1 MSDKP
6 SPSAAPLEEQLV
18 AYLDGELDAES
29 GRRIEEQLAADPR
42 ARRMLQGLERTW
54 ELLDDLDAPPVGE
67 RFTQTTLEMVAVA
80 VRSDVRQ
87 SLAEAPRRR
96 RRCWLIAAGGVL
108 AAAASGFLAVAI
120 FASDPNKELIQDLPV
135 LENLDEYRQV
145 ESVEFL
151 QKLRAE
157 GLFSKEN
164 GEPSSSVVSAGAPR
178 TDETPARRRQRVESM
193 SPSDKEQLLRLDA
206 RFAAIDPAEQ
216 QQLRQLHEQLQRDPD
231 AERLRQLMHRYCE
244 WLKTLPAYSRA
255 ELADLN
261 PADSVKWIKK
271 RVQEDARDS
280 GKRLEKKDAET
291 LLRWMNQCMA
301 RQEAGFLQTMPE
313 QQRKKLTEMSPPMRH
328 RLLIWQVL
336 QRWQATGG
344 NGPPPMMTNE
354 DLVRLRTE
362 LSGEARQRL
371 AAMPVAEQWPQV
383 AAWTRHALRQKVGG
397 KQGHGPASKADDERL
412 LKFFEHELTDAER
425 DRLLNMP
432 GEEMQRELQRLY
444 LTRTKPPE
452 GTGRRP
458 EGSRRGN
465 RPGGERPSSKKIENG
480 SKAPERR

>member
-1 MSDKP
+1 MSDMP

-67 RFTQTTLEMVAVA
+67 KFTQSTLEMVAVA
-80 VRSDVRQ
+80 VRSDVQQ
-87 SLAEAPRRR
+87 SLAAAPRRR
-96 RRCWLIAAGGVL
+96 RRRRLFAAGGVL

-145 ESVEFL
+145 ESLEFL

-164 GEPSSSVVSAGAPR
+164 GEPSPSVVSAGAPR

-216 QQLRQLHEQLQRDPD
+216 RRLRQLHEQLQRDPD

-261 PADSVKWIKK
+261 PADSVKWIKN
-271 RVQEDARDS
+271 RVQEDAREN

-313 QQRKKLTEMSPPMRH
+313 QERKKLMEMSPPMRH

-336 QRWQATGG
+336 QRWQAAGG
-344 NGPPPMMTNE
+344 GPPPMMTNE
-354 DLVRLRTE
+354 DLVRLRAD
-362 LSGEARQRL
+362 LSSEARQRL

-383 AAWTRHALRQKVGG
+383 AAWMRHALRQRVGG

-452 GTGRRP
+452 GTGHRP
-458 EGSRRGN
+458 EGPRHGN
-465 RPGGERPSSKKIENG
+465 RPGGERPFPKKIEKG
-480 SKAPERR
+480 PKGPERR